1 MDLDP
6 ETPCVIEATWH
17 DWRTVKGRKMLQL
30 VFEIPIEKQGEVLT
44 LLGHPEPSGSKWC
57 MIALKAP
64 VKPAQA
70 RVTEKPERSLAER
83 CAILCSDVRFL
94 RWISESWGVR
104 PTLSPAAADRALK
117 DRLGIDSKTELNEDA
132 PNFNAEAA
140 ANFKLLLMTY
150 DAHRADQEYADV
162 RR

>member
-1 MDLDP
+1 MSDP
-6 ETPCVIEATWH
+6 NTPCVVDATFH

-57 MIALKAP
+57 MIALKD
-64 VKPAQA
+64 VRKPAQA

-83 CAILCSDVRFL
+83 CAILCADVRFREWL
-94 RWISESWGVR
+94 GRTWGPRIVDA
-104 PTLSPAAADRALK
+104 SMADGLIK
-117 DRLGIDSKTELNEDA
+117 KRLGIASKSELNEGNS
-132 PNFNAEAA
+132 NFNAEAA

-150 DAHRADQEYADV
+150 DAHRLDEKYADV